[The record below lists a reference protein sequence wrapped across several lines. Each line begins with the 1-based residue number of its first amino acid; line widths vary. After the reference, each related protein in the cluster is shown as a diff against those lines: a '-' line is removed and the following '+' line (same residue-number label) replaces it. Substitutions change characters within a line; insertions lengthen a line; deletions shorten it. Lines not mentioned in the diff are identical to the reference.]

1 MIIKILRF
9 PQEFFSET
17 EGLFQNEYRQVN
29 KNSKHIADF
38 SLKDKNGSSKTHFFT
53 NSIAKLNIDF
63 FDVSEVELNLQATSD
78 ENYLKTHN
86 IRSKINTNQS
96 LLKSFLTFRGNSRDM
111 NLETKIEAYE
121 DLTKDKTSDRYE
133 YVFPSYSFTKRF
145 PSNYNGTYEIVS
157 KGNYKNYNTNIFEK
171 VLVND
176 LKFSSDPKNYKP
188 WIYK

>member
-1 MIIKILRF
+1 M
-9 PQEFFSET
+9 PQVIGSSSLGNSFRLPYYKVISDNKDFTFSPRIFSET

-38 SLKDKNGSSKTHFFT
+38 SLKDKNGSSKTHLFT

-96 LLKSFLTFRGNSRDM
+96 LLKSFWFL
-111 NLETKIEAYE
+111 
-121 DLTKDKTSDRYE
+121 
-133 YVFPSYSFTKRF
+133 
-145 PSNYNGTYEIVS
+145 
-157 KGNYKNYNTNIFEK
+157 
-171 VLVND
+171 
-176 LKFSSDPKNYKP
+176 
-188 WIYK
+188 